1 MKETDAQAAICDYL
15 ALRKHLFWRANNVP
29 VFDQARGGYRALPKY
44 TMHGLPD
51 IMVIKDGF
59 FIALEVKTEKGRQ
72 SEAQK
77 KFARLCKEHG
87 GEYYVVHNISEV
99 QEIGL

>member
-15 ALRKHLFWRANNVP
+15 ALRKHLFWRANNIP
-29 VFDQARGGYRALPKY
+29 VFDRARGTFRALSKHTLP
-44 TMHGLPD
+44 GLPD

-77 KFARLCKEHG
+77 EFARLCKEHG
-87 GEYYVVHNISEV
+87 GEYYVVRSIDDV
-99 QEIGL
+99 QNIGL